1 MNLLEQEWP
10 VFALIED
17 VIFAQFAAK
26 WQGVP
31 PVTSADSYFDILA
44 CRVIEKDLSRH
55 FLVVA
60 ELQFL

>member
-31 PVTSADSYFDILA
+31 PVTSADSYFILVFWPSRVLEIDLLDI
-44 CRVIEKDLSRH
+44 SW
-55 FLVVA
+55 
-60 ELQFL
+60 